1 MKSVEV
7 AGKTLEEA
15 RATAARELGV
25 SEDQLTVEVLDE
37 PRGLLGR
44 LGTHEYRIRA
54 SVAETEAAAVQ
65 SPCENEPVP
74 ADEAAPEADDELQT
88 TPDTAAK
95 AVETLNHV
103 LSLMGIDAEAFVT
116 HQDREEVGLEIRG
129 SDVGHTIGHHGAA
142 LDALQLVLAIIVNR
156 GTDHA
161 VRILLDAEGYRERR
175 KQMLEKMA
183 HTHAAKAK
191 EAGKEIVVTDL
202 KPYERRI
209 VHLALKDDPDV
220 ETYSE
225 GEGDDRHLVISPRV

>member
-37 PRGLLGR
+37 PRGILGR

-54 SVAETEAAAVQ
+54 SVADTEATT
-65 SPCENEPVP
+65 SEPSCGDEPVCS
-74 ADEAAPEADDELQT
+74 DDSTPEADDELQ
-88 TPDTAAK
+88 PSADAA
-95 AVETLNHV
+95 AVGVETLNHV
-103 LSLMGIDAEAFVT
+103 LSLMGIDAEAIVT
-116 HQDREEVGLEIRG
+116 HQNSDEVGLEIRG
-129 SDVGHTIGHHGAA
+129 ADVGHTIGHHGAA

-161 VRILLDAEGYRERR
+161 VRIVLDAEGYRERR